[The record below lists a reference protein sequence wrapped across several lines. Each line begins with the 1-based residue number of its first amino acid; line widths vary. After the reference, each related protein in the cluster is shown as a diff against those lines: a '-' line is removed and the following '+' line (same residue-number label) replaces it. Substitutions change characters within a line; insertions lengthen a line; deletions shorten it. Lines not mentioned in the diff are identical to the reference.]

1 MKTIELYIFKRIA
14 SAFVFAFGALIGVVW
29 TTQALRQLDLV
40 TAKGQTIVQF
50 LGITMLALPFL
61 SLIIAPFAFI
71 IALVVVFNALNSDN
85 ELIVIGATGAPRTKV
100 LKPVLAA
107 AGILTVLMLVCS
119 LYVSPKGLA
128 VLREEL
134 TKVRVDLLANII
146 RPGRFIEVD
155 TGLTFHIR
163 NRDGDGTLES
173 LMLDDV
179 RDPETPFT
187 YLAENGQVAELGD
200 RMLLVMSDGT
210 IQRRTAGTDSISIV
224 RFQSYAFDLTSL
236 MPQSATPVFKPSE
249 RTIGELL
256 WPEKDDEYYAANSER
271 FAIELHDRI
280 AQPLYPIAFGLI
292 VFAFVGSARTTR
304 QGRSAG
310 VLAALVACIAM
321 RVAGFGSTT
330 LAVGNPSYLAGIYL
344 VPLLTIALA
353 GWLSVADTRPRWLVA
368 LGERLEQATE
378 ATQALFARIARRTPA
393 GLA

>member
-1 MKTIELYIFKRIA
+1 M
-14 SAFVFAFGALIGVVW
+14 
-29 TTQALRQLDLV
+29 
-40 TAKGQTIVQF
+40 QF

-71 IALVVVFNALNSDN
+71 IALVIVFNALNSDN

-107 AGILTVLMLVCS
+107 AGMLSILMLVCS

-146 RPGRFIEVD
+146 RPGRFIEID
-155 TGLTFHIR
+155 EGLTFHIR

-179 RDPETPFT
+179 RDPETSFT
-187 YLAENGQVAELGD
+187 YLAESGQVAELAD
-200 RMLLVMSDGT
+200 RMLLVMSNGT
-210 IQRRTAGTDSISIV
+210 IQRRTGASGSISIV

-236 MPQSATPVFKPSE
+236 MPQTSAPVFKPSE
-249 RTIGELL
+249 RTIAQLL
-256 WPEKDDEYYAANSER
+256 WPDAGDDYYAANTER

-292 VFAFVGSARTTR
+292 VFAFIGGARSTR

-310 VLAALVACIAM
+310 VLAALLACVGM

-330 LAVGNPSYLAGIYL
+330 LAVGNPSYMAGIYL
-344 VPLLTIALA
+344 VPVLTIALA
-353 GWLSVADTRPRWLVA
+353 GWLSVSNTRPRWLEA
-368 LGERLEQATE
+368 LGERMERAVE
-378 ATQALFARIARRTPA
+378 AAQALLTRLGRRTPA